1 MHYICFA
8 MRIDVQR
15 NDNGGGPVGRL
26 EGKVAFITGV
36 ARGQGRSHAIRLA
49 EEGADIVGVDSLTDV
64 DTTSYAMATQEDLDE
79 TTVLVEKTGRR
90 AILSRADVRDREGL
104 QRTVTA
110 GVAELG
116 RLDIVCANAG
126 IMPIGQ
132 PIWEISP
139 QQWQD
144 VIDINLTGVFNTLAV
159 TVPAIRAAG
168 NGGSIIVTASAAA
181 LRFGLNL
188 GDYSATKAGVI
199 ALAKTL
205 ANEVAAERIRV
216 NAICPG
222 TVATPMVTTNEQ
234 LFNLFRPDLENPTL
248 QDCELAFKTLMPMG
262 GPWLVPDDV
271 SNLVLFLASDEASA
285 ITGTAMS
292 VDEGCVNR

>member
-1 MHYICFA
+1 M
-8 MRIDVQR
+8 
-15 NDNGGGPVGRL
+15 GRL

-49 EEGADIVGVDSLTDV
+49 EEGADIIGVDSLADFG
-64 DTTSYAMATQEDLDE
+64 TTAYPMPTQDDLDE

-104 QRTVTA
+104 QRA
-110 GVAELG
+110 ASDGVADLG

-126 IMPIGQ
+126 IMPIGR
-132 PIWEISP
+132 PLWEISAA
-139 QQWQD
+139 QWQS

-159 TVPAIRAAG
+159 TVPPMRAAG
-168 NGGSIIVTASAAA
+168 NGGSIILTASAAG

-188 GDYSATKAGVI
+188 GDYAATKAGVI

-222 TVATPMVTTNEQ
+222 AVATPMITANEE
-234 LFNLFRPDLENPTL
+234 LFKLFRPDVENPTL
-248 QDCELAFKTLMPMG
+248 QDCEPAFKTLMPMG
-262 GPWLVPDDV
+262 GPWLAPEDV
-271 SNLVLFLASDEASA
+271 SNMVVFLASDEASSV
-285 ITGTAMS
+285 TGTAMS
-292 VDEGCVNR
+292 VDQGTVNR

>member
-1 MHYICFA
+1 
-8 MRIDVQR
+8 
-15 NDNGGGPVGRL
+15 VGRL
-26 EGKVAFITGV
+26 DGKVAFITGV
-36 ARGQGRSHAIRLA
+36 GRGQGRSHAIRLA
-49 EEGADIVGVDSLTDV
+49 EEGADIIGVDSLTDV
-64 DTTSYAMATQEDLDE
+64 DTTSYAMASQEDLDE

-104 QRTVTA
+104 QRAVTA

-126 IMPIGQ
+126 IMPIGR
-132 PIWEISP
+132 PLWEISA

-168 NGGSIIVTASAAA
+168 NGGSIILTASAAA
-181 LRFGLNL
+181 LRFGLHL
-188 GDYSATKAGVI
+188 GDYAATKAGVI

-222 TVATPMVTTNEQ
+222 AVATPMITTNAQ
-234 LFNLFRPDLENPTL
+234 LFKLFRPDLQNPTL
-248 QDCELAFKTLMPMG
+248 QDCEPAFKTLMPMG
-262 GPWLVPDDV
+262 GPWLVPEDV
-271 SNLVLFLASDEASA
+271 SNLVVFLASDEASS

-292 VDEGCVNR
+292 VDQGTVNR